1 MPSTRA
7 DIARYL
13 SDKITE
19 SFHDNLKKQ
28 RKEEYKDFFTPK
40 ASDKDEEIYGSYGN
54 LLQAEEKIE
63 GGPLHYD
70 TNKEMYFTTV
80 INKTYDRGY
89 METWERCEDNPDKVI
104 KNANTALM
112 IRGMI
117 SKREKN
123 AAAVVD
129 GVFTNVGADGV
140 TYASNSH
147 PLDTSKTPL
156 VNDNLMAAGAIT
168 PDNVIA
174 GCNMF
179 NHIYDYAGNLMDDTK
194 ATTILAHGD
203 QQARVNAVLMS
214 NLKAQEL
221 SNTKNTVP
229 MLKAKFG
236 RYINLYYWHLLDENI
251 DSFIFQRR
259 TGLIP
264 FHEQDKINTLNYYW
278 AMVERYRCAQ
288 INCSYGHV
296 SNPYTGT

>member
-19 SFHDNLKKQ
+19 SFYDNLKKQ
-28 RKEEYKDFFTPK
+28 KKEEYKEFFTPK
-40 ASDKDEEIYGSYGN
+40 KSDKDEEIYGSVGN
-54 LLQAEEKIE
+54 LLAAEEKVE

-70 TNKEMYFTTV
+70 TNKEMFFTTV

-89 METWERCEDNPDKVI
+89 TETWEKCEDNPDKVI
-104 KNANTALM
+104 ANSQTGMM
-112 IRGMI
+112 IRSMI

-123 AAAVVD
+123 CAAVVD
-129 GVFTNVGADGV
+129 GVFTETAADGV
-140 TYASNSH
+140 YYASNSH
-147 PLDTSKTPL
+147 PLDTSKTAL
-156 VNDNLMAAGAIT
+156 LNDNLMTAGAIT
-168 PDNVIA
+168 PDNVIT

-179 NHIYDYAGNLMDDTK
+179 NTIYDYAGNLLDTS
-194 ATTILAHGD
+194 ATAILAHSN
-203 QQARVNAVLMS
+203 QQARVNGVLMS

-229 MLKAKFG
+229 MLKAKFS

-264 FHEQDKINTLNYYW
+264 FSDQDKISTLNYYW
-278 AMVERYRCAQ
+278 AMVERYRASQ
-288 INCSYGHV
+288 VNPGYGIV